1 MPKTNF
7 ADLILYED
15 EDYIAINKPAFV
27 STLDD
32 RNDPYSILSWA
43 RDYVDEAQVC
53 HRLDKETSGVLVIA
67 RHPEAYRAMSLQ
79 FENRKVEKE
88 YHAICDGIHDFKD
101 LAIDLPIYVT
111 GRGVVKIDHR
121 QGKEAYS
128 VANTVAAYQKHTLM
142 SCKPVTGRMHQVRI
156 HLASVGASIAG
167 DEQYGG
173 QPLYLSSIKRNYNL
187 KKWEEEL
194 PLIKR
199 VALHAKALHFELFNK
214 KAVSIEAP
222 YPKDFAVA
230 VKQLEKFR

>member
-1 MPKTNF
+1 MPKLDFTDF
-7 ADLILYED
+7 ILYED
-15 EDYIAINKPAFV
+15 DDYVVINKPALI

-32 RNDPYSILSWA
+32 RNDPISVLSLA
-43 RDYVDEAQVC
+43 RNYIGEAQIC

-67 RHPEAYRAMSLQ
+67 KHPEAYRAMSMQ

-128 VANTVAAYQKHTLM
+128 TANTLAAYQKHTLIC
-142 SCKPVTGRMHQVRI
+142 CKPVTGRMHQVRI
-156 HLASVGASIAG
+156 HLASVGAPITG
-167 DEQYGG
+167 DNQYGG
-173 QPLYLSSIKRNYNL
+173 QPLYLSTVKKNYNL

-194 PLIKR
+194 PVIKR
-199 VALHAKALHFELFNK
+199 VALHAKMLQFELFNK
-214 KAVSIEAP
+214 ETVSIEAP

-230 VKQLEKFR
+230 IKQLEKHT